1 MQQPYRATH
10 CQRQSLISHNILLL
24 SIKAHIYN
32 YNQNIRP
39 ISVYC
44 SVNLL
49 IVNVE
54 SLYIYIIGEI
64 TSGGAKQY
72 LIYLRDNWYW
82 LCNVK
87 AVSIFLVETMQSQ
100 EFFFIK
106 SISRRNV
113 HQSIARNSKGMQTLK
128 NRPLDRQIILSSNR
142 IQCL

>member
-10 CQRQSLISHNILLL
+10 CQTQSLISHNILLL

-64 TSGGAKQY
+64 ASGGAKQY

-100 EFFFIK
+100 EFFFYQINFQEK
-106 SISRRNV
+106 RTSIYCQKFEGNLDVKKQISRQKD
-113 HQSIARNSKGMQTLK
+113 HL
-128 NRPLDRQIILSSNR
+128 
-142 IQCL
+142 IQ